1 MIFPATSSHLLQPAS
16 SFYPCLTYFTLPNYS
31 TCTSVILPQFHV
43 SPAKFVFSLT
53 LPQLLSLLV
62 LICPTTHLTSASPRL
77 TSPSLGMGLE
87 SRHISE
93 VLCSGTRK
101 LQSWD
106 GGKSSARGGSTCT
119 VMLGKKA
126 GSPRLN
132 TDTSNTGFF
141 SLPITSLDLF
151 SGDSLVCDTKWQV
164 VL

>member
-1 MIFPATSSHLLQPAS
+1 MCLASLILLAS
-16 SFYPCLTYFTLPNYS
+16 PCLNFSHFQYS
-31 TCTSVILPQFHV
+31 YV
-43 SPAKFVFSLT
+43 
-53 LPQLLSLLV
+53 LS
-62 LICPTTHLTSASPRL
+62 TTGLSSASPRL

-106 GGKSSARGGSTCT
+106 AGRRRARGGATCT

-151 SGDSLVCDTKWQV
+151 GGGSLVCATRWQV
-164 VL
+164 VFRHGLVKSFFLQFAHKRWPRT